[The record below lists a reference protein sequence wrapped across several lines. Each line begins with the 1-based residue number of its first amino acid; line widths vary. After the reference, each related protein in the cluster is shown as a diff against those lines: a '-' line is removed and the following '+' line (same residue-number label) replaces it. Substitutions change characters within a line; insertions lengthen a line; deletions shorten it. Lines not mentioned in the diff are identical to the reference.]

1 MTCILK
7 SNSWCDVVRNGFG
20 KWLSHKKD
28 SLINGIRAGT
38 KESPGEMKTI
48 WLLHLSSHCLP
59 SLIWL
64 ICLDKTG
71 VLFLL
76 PHPLYVC
83 TPPQTVHLWKGSILK
98 QTGLFFNQCQ
108 TDNCKPTQET
118 PKSVLMPQSE
128 NRRKTHRCTCL
139 AERKPLSD
147 IKLPTSLL

>member
-1 MTCILK
+1 
-7 SNSWCDVVRNGFG
+7 
-20 KWLSHKKD
+20 
-28 SLINGIRAGT
+28 
-38 KESPGEMKTI
+38 MKTI

-139 AERKPLSD
+139 AERKPLPD
-147 IKLPTSLL
+147 IKLTTSLL

>member
-1 MTCILK
+1 
-7 SNSWCDVVRNGFG
+7 
-20 KWLSHKKD
+20 
-28 SLINGIRAGT
+28 
-38 KESPGEMKTI
+38 MKTI

-139 AERKPLSD
+139 AERKPLPD
-147 IKLPTSLL
+147 IKLTTSLLQHFQPTVLQEINICFSSDTTYDIWLWPSK